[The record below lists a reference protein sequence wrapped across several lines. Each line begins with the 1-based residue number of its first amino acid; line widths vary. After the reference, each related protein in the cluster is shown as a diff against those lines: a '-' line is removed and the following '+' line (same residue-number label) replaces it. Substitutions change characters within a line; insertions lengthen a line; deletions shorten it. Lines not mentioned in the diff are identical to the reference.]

1 MLLFKAL
8 CYSKTPPRNEGA
20 AAKKHEIRLR
30 TGGWVSGSGFG
41 PRNLHSR
48 IIVVFFEAPEVT
60 MTRVIPMATAGL
72 PDKSVETGGL
82 LVTDT
87 TRHCRL
93 RRGLKVLAMHVVWP
107 LRCRA

>member
-72 PDKSVETGGL
+72 PDKSVETGGVACHGHDSSL
-82 LVTDT
+82 PIAEGPEGSC
-87 TRHCRL
+87 HACRL
-93 RRGLKVLAMHVVWP
+93 ATKV
-107 LRCRA
+107 